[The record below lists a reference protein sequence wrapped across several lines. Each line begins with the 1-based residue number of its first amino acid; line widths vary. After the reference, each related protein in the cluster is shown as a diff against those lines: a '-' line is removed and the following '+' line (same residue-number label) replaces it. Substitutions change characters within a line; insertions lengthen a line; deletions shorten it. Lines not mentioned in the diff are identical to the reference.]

1 MYCEKWL
8 SGTIREEQPDVR
20 SVWIDLLT
28 LAGSGQFGD
37 IGEIK
42 LANGVGL
49 TDTQIAEI
57 LHITKALWKKSKRR
71 CLESQ
76 RIEITPKGAIR
87 IINWSKYQSDY
98 QRQKPYRQK
107 AKEENPE
114 IEEHIYYDKQG
125 KEYTKLVPKGEES

>member
-1 MYCEKWL
+1 MTSRNWIKVYCEKWI

-42 LANGVGL
+42 LSNGIGL

-57 LHITKALWKKSKRR
+57 LHITRSLWRKSK
-71 CLESQ
+71 Q
-76 RIEITPKGAIR
+76 RFLDSERIKIAQRGAIS
-87 IINWSKYQSDY
+87 IVNWSKYQSDY
-98 QRQKPYRQK
+98 QRQKPYR
-107 AKEENPE
+107 
-114 IEEHIYYDKQG
+114 
-125 KEYTKLVPKGEES
+125 TPKSNDS

>member
-1 MYCEKWL
+1 MTSRTWIKVYCDKWI

-49 TDTQIAEI
+49 TDNQIAEI
-57 LHITKALWKKSKRR
+57 LHISKALWRKSKQRF
-71 CLESQ
+71 LLSQ
-76 RIEITPKGAIR
+76 RIEITPKEAIR
-87 IINWSKYQSDY
+87 IINWSKYQSEY
-98 QRQKPYRQK
+98 HRQKHYR
-107 AKEENPE
+107 
-114 IEEHIYYDKQG
+114 
-125 KEYTKLVPKGEES
+125 TPKSQET